1 MISLFFLIL
10 GVLFLVFGAN
20 FLVDGASVIAKR
32 FNIPNIVIGLTIVAF
47 GTSAPELVVNVISA
61 LDGHSAITLGNVI
74 GSNIINILII
84 LGITSIIY
92 PLTVSKNT
100 VKIEIPIAIFAS
112 LLTYFLAIHNNI
124 LDKMDGFVLLFFF
137 LCFLGYN
144 TFLTITNKEES
155 QLEVKSYSFPVAC
168 IVTLLGFI
176 LLIFGGNFIVD
187 SAVNIARNFGIS
199 ERIISITIVSLG
211 TSLPELATSIVA
223 ALKKNSDIAI
233 GNVVGS
239 NIFNTFFILGTSVAI
254 SPINIPKSSI
264 ADLIMNIIASILL
277 LLFIFK
283 NQTLKRW
290 HGIIFLIV
298 YTFYLINI
306 FK

>member
-1 MISLFFLIL
+1 MMSLFFLIL

-124 LDKMDGFVLLFFF
+124 LDKMDGFILLFFF

-176 LLIFGGNFIVD
+176 LLVFGGNFIVD

-264 ADLIMNIIASILL
+264 TDLIMNIIASILL

-290 HGIIFLIV
+290 HGIVFLIV
-298 YTFYLINI
+298 YTFYLISI

>member
-124 LDKMDGFVLLFFF
+124 LDKMDGFILLFFF

-176 LLIFGGNFIVD
+176 LLVFGGNFIVD

-264 ADLIMNIIASILL
+264 TDLIMNIIASILL

-290 HGIIFLIV
+290 HGIVFLIV
-298 YTFYLINI
+298 YTFYLISI

>member
-1 MISLFFLIL
+1 MSLFFLIL

-124 LDKMDGFVLLFFF
+124 LDKMDGFILLFFF

-176 LLIFGGNFIVD
+176 LLVFGGNFIVD

-264 ADLIMNIIASILL
+264 TDLIMNIIASILL

-290 HGIIFLIV
+290 HGIVFLIV
-298 YTFYLINI
+298 YTFYLISI